1 MKSNKRLRKM
11 PISAKIMLVL
21 LLVYVVSVLFVY
33 LWGVFTSLK
42 TEKQFMNQMVFPTL
56 PLTFANYSKSL
67 DLFTTR
73 ILKGGRIL
81 TIGFGGMLK
90 NSLVYCFLCG
100 IIGIGTTWVV
110 AYVTAAYPWKSSK
123 FIYSMVLVVMTIP
136 IVGSMPSSL
145 MFYKALG
152 LYDTWGY
159 VCLSSIGFVGSNY
172 LILHAFMSGL
182 SRETREAAEIDG
194 AGRFTIMLK
203 IAFPQTTNILSI
215 LLTTSFIGHWNSYM
229 PMVVWLPS
237 KPSLMY
243 GMYRFSTNSTSGA
256 RWPNVQMAGAMIL
269 MAPVLTLFILFKDN
283 IIGGVKVSVSK

>member
-1 MKSNKRLRKM
+1 MKKNNRLRKM
-11 PISAKIMLVL
+11 PFSAKVMLVL
-21 LLVYVVSVLFVY
+21 LLIYVASVLFVY

-42 TEKQFMNQMVFPTL
+42 TEKQFMDQMVFPTF
-56 PLTFANYSKSL
+56 PLTFANYKKSL

-73 ILKGGRIL
+73 ILKDGRIL
-81 TIGFGGMLK
+81 IIGFGGMLK

-100 IIGIGTTWVV
+100 VIGIGTTWLV
-110 AYVTAAYPWKSSK
+110 AYLTAAFPGRASK
-123 FIYSMVLVVMTIP
+123 CIYSMVLVVMTIP

-145 MFYKALG
+145 MFYKSLG

-269 MAPVLTLFILFKDN
+269 MIPILALFILFKDK